1 MMAIGRSSRFGMVA
15 VLAVSTSLAIPIHA
29 SETATDPG
37 RCATAPL
44 QLASP
49 DWRDQIIYFAMI
61 DRFDNGD
68 AGNDD
73 QGAGEFDPG
82 DGRRFSGG
90 DLAGLRRRIDYM
102 HELGATALWITPPV
116 ANQWWDAHHEY
127 GGYHGYWAEDF
138 MRIDA
143 HFGSLS
149 DYRALSR
156 CLHASDM
163 YLIQDIV
170 VNHVGNFFRYDGAV
184 DAEDPRQGFH
194 INADAK
200 PHSAPTR
207 KPFSLNDVR
216 KARDREAT
224 IYHWTPDIVDFNN
237 RTQLLDW
244 QLAGLDD
251 LNTENPAVRRAL
263 RDSYGYWIR
272 KAGVDGFRIDTAF
285 YVPPEFFDDFLHAR
299 DRKAPGI
306 ITVAEQTGHSNFLL
320 FGEGFAMDPP
330 YKDDAARRIDAYMR
344 DGQGRTRLPGML
356 NFPLY
361 GSTLDVFARGKPTAV
376 LGHRIRNMM
385 QVHTNPHLMPSFVD
399 NHDVDRFLANGNEAG
414 LRQALLLIMGLPGIP
429 VIYYGTEQGFTEQR
443 AAMFKSGFGSAGR
456 DHFDRDAPMY
466 RFIKKLT
473 ALRRSHPLLSRGVPK
488 VLAENAAGSGALA
501 WSMSD
506 GEQSLIIVLN
516 SADHE
521 ILLADVESGLSA
533 GTRLQALFA
542 IDGSPESLAV
552 AANGRLTMRLPAH
565 SGSVWKVAGKSEAA
579 ADSSTVIDIDPLAKD
594 VIDGD
599 LALSGMARGLKH
611 LRLVVDGN
619 LDNAA
624 AVNVDRD
631 GRWHAL
637 LDTAEFVD
645 PALEH
650 RVVAWSDR
658 PSAISSPTRFTVRRQ
673 WQDRIHVDDPANDD
687 HGPTGKYVYPTDPAW
702 SQHRP
707 LDLRGV
713 GIATSGGSLRVTLE
727 MRELMDV
734 WNPPNGFDHLAATVF
749 LELPGREGGSTL
761 MPLQNSVLPDSMRW
775 HYRLRA
781 GGWSTSL
788 FSATGASSLNE
799 GTPVAADVDVQVDR
813 AGHTLTF
820 TLPAAAIGRPNSLKG
835 ARLYITTWDYDG
847 GYRPL
852 DVKPDRHTFGG
863 AQSVDAPRIMDDIG
877 PVILP

>member
-1 MMAIGRSSRFGMVA
+1 MTIGRPARLGIGA
-15 VLAVSTSLAIPIHA
+15 AIIVSMSVGNPSHA
-29 SETATDPG
+29 SETGTDPDH
-37 RCATAPL
+37 CSSAPL
-44 QLASP
+44 QIASP

-61 DRFDNGD
+61 DRFDDGNP
-68 AGNDD
+68 GNDD
-73 QGAGEFDPG
+73 QGAGEFNPV

-102 HELGATALWITPPV
+102 HDLGATALWITPPV
-116 ANQWWDAHHEY
+116 ANQWWDARHEY

-143 HFGSLS
+143 HFGTLS
-149 DYRALSR
+149 DYRELSR

-184 DAEDPRQGFH
+184 DAKDPSRGFH
-194 INADAK
+194 INTDAK

-207 KPFSLNDVR
+207 EPFSMNDARNASDR
-216 KARDREAT
+216 KAA

-237 RTQLLDW
+237 ATQLLDW

-251 LNTENPAVRRAL
+251 LNTENPTVRRAL

-272 KAGVDGFRIDTAF
+272 EAGVDGFRIDTAF
-285 YVPPEFFDDFLHAR
+285 YVPPGYFDDFLHAR
-299 DRKAPGI
+299 DGKAPGI
-306 ITVAEQTGHSNFLL
+306 ISVAEKTGHANFLV
-320 FGEGFAMDPP
+320 FGEGFAIDPP

-344 DGQGRTRLPGML
+344 DNKGPGHLPGML

-385 QVHTNPHLMPSFVD
+385 QVHANPYLMPSFID
-399 NHDVDRFLANGNEAG
+399 NHDVDRFLASGDEAG
-414 LRQALLLIMGLPGIP
+414 LRQALLLIMSLPGIP

-443 AAMFKSGFGSAGR
+443 AAMFKGGFGSEGL

-466 RFIKKLT
+466 RFIKKLSD
-473 ALRRSHPLLSRGVPK
+473 LRRSHPVLSRGVPK
-488 VLAENAAGSGALA
+488 VLAVNSAGPGALA
-501 WSMSD
+501 WSMTD
-506 GEQSLIIVLN
+506 GKQSLIIVLN
-516 SADHE
+516 SANHE
-521 ILLADVESGLSA
+521 TLLVDVDSGLAA
-533 GTRLQALFA
+533 GTLLQALLS
-542 IDGSPESLAV
+542 IDGEPEPLTV
-552 AANGRLTMRLPAH
+552 TANGRLTMRLPAH
-565 SGSVWKVAGKSEAA
+565 SGSVWEVNGKSEIAT
-579 ADSSTVIDIDPLAKD
+579 DSSTGIDINPLASD
-594 VIDGD
+594 VIVGD
-599 LALSGMARGLKH
+599 LALSGRARGLKQ

-624 AVNVDRD
+624 AVDVDRD

-645 PALEH
+645 PAIEH
-650 RVVAWSDR
+650 SVVAWSDL
-658 PSAISSPTRFTVRRQ
+658 PAAISPPMRFTVRRQ
-673 WQDRIHVDDPANDD
+673 WLDRVHVGDPADDD
-687 HGPTGKYVYPTDPAW
+687 HGPTGKYLYPTDPPW

-713 GIATSGGSLRVTLE
+713 SIATSGGSLRITLE
-727 MRELMDV
+727 MRELMAT
-734 WNPPNGFDHLAATVF
+734 WNPPNGFDHLAPSIF
-749 LELPGREGGSTL
+749 LELPGREGGSTIL
-761 MPLQNSVLPDSMRW
+761 PLQNANLPEGMHW

-788 FSATGASSLNE
+788 FSATGASSANE
-799 GTPVAADVDVQVDR
+799 GTPVAAGVGLQVDR
-813 AGHTLTF
+813 SRKLLTF
-820 TLPAAAIGRPNSLKG
+820 TLPAAAIGRTKSLSG
-835 ARLYITTWDYDG
+835 AKVYVATWDYDG

-852 DVKPDRHTFGG
+852 ATKPDRHAFGG
-863 AQSVDAPRIMDDIG
+863 AQSADDPRVMDDIG
-877 PVILP
+877 PIVLP